1 VAAQDPNK
9 IPDTTTAPGV
19 YVHVPFCGSIC
30 SYCNFNRGLYD
41 EALKTRFVAALIK
54 EIRSGAS
61 GEGQGVTGE
70 GQWANAP
77 DPLPLAPDTLYFG
90 GGTPSLLSP
99 DEVASIIDAC
109 REFLQLSVD
118 PEITLEAN
126 PETVTPRLLEHFR
139 AAGVNRLSFGV
150 QSFRD
155 DELQRLG
162 RRHSGDRAAQV
173 VDMARAAGF
182 DNISLDLMM
191 WLPGQRVSEWRSNVE
206 KAIDVAPDHLSL
218 YILEVYPHLPLKQ
231 EIDRRGW
238 VQESDEGVAEMY
250 ESAMGLVDDAG
261 FRQYEISNV
270 CQPGRE
276 SRHNLKY
283 WIDGNWLGFGPGAH
297 STWRGS
303 RWRNISPTL
312 EYVERVTT
320 GAPVI
325 AERRVL
331 DKDERLGDA
340 LFTGLR
346 LSQGIDL
353 DELSRR
359 YDTDIWGRFES
370 RLLPFLDAGL
380 LLRQDGRLKLTR
392 QGMLVA
398 NEVMSVFV

>member
-1 VAAQDPNK
+1 VAAPDPNN
-9 IPDTTTAPGV
+9 IPETTAPGI

-30 SYCNFNRGLYD
+30 NYCNFNRGLYD
-41 EALKTRFVAALIK
+41 EALNTRFVEALLK
-54 EIRSGAS
+54 EIASGAR
-61 GEGQGVTGE
+61 
-70 GQWANAP
+70 
-77 DPLPLAPDTLYFG
+77 DPVPLAPDTLYFG
-90 GGTPSLLSP
+90 GGTPSLLNP
-99 DEVASIIDAC
+99 DDVSSIIEAC
-109 REFLQLSVD
+109 RASLGLSAD
-118 PEITLEAN
+118 AEITLEAN
-126 PETVTPRLLEHFR
+126 PETVTSRRLEHFR
-139 AAGVNRLSFGV
+139 AGGVNRLSFGV

-162 RRHSGDRAAQV
+162 RRHSGDRAAEV
-173 VDMARAAGF
+173 VDLARTAGF

-191 WLPGQRVSEWRSNVE
+191 WLPGQGVSDWQSNVE
-206 KAIDVAPDHLSL
+206 KAIEVAPDHLSL

-231 EIDRRGW
+231 EIDRYGW

-250 ESAMGLVDDAG
+250 ESAMARLDDAG

-276 SRHNLKY
+276 SQHNLKY

-297 STWRGS
+297 STWLGS
-303 RWRNISPTL
+303 RWRNISPTI
-312 EYVERVTT
+312 EYVERVTA
-320 GAPVI
+320 GVPVI

-346 LSQGIDL
+346 VTQGIDL

-359 YDTDIWGRFES
+359 YDTDIWARFQS